1 MNYYLLAMLMTLFLC
16 RYFTTPVPLPDGG
29 EAWRFPNWKKAFLA
43 MLPLTFVAV
52 FRWDVGV
59 DSLYG
64 GSYWEAYQNAA
75 LGINNRGFE
84 WGFFTL
90 LRLFSTLKA
99 PFFWFLFAHGM
110 IFMLSCSY
118 AMAKGSIWSIW
129 SVLCFFLL
137 YFYFDCFSSLRQ
149 SLAEGICLIAW
160 AKMGS
165 DPHKQKNFRVLL
177 LFAVAGLFH
186 TTAWIN
192 IPVYFLCCIRLSR
205 NGVMK
210 FLVLAVLLTPLIQVI
225 LRFAMELFGADVYE
239 YKGLA
244 RINTIVAGVIVLA
257 CWFFY
262 DGISSLSKSAHM
274 YVNQAICIFIVML
287 NSGALYLPFRVFD
300 MLKIGYVFIVPY
312 MLRGIKNGRL
322 RMFGQM
328 CTLIMFAAWFYNSI
342 TQENNFAATYQTVFQ
357 DWNYITHLP

>member
-1 MNYYLLAMLMTLFLC
+1 MNYYLLAMLMTLFMC

-29 EAWRFPNWKKAFLA
+29 ESWRFPNWKKAFLA

-90 LRLFSTLKA
+90 LRLFSTLKV
-99 PFFWFLFAHGM
+99 PFYWFLFAHGM

-118 AMAKGSIWSIW
+118 AMAKGSVWSIW

-225 LRFAMELFGADVYE
+225 LRFAMELFGADIYE
-239 YKGLA
+239 YKGIA

-262 DGISSLSKSAHM
+262 DGICSLSKSAHM